1 MVAFPSLIAVTFPSA
16 TVATAVLLLLQL
28 MFLFVALSGFTVA
41 FNVNS
46 SPSVICIDVLSRVTL
61 STGKT
66 LAFTVTSQV
75 AVFPPSSVLTVMVA
89 FPFLI
94 AVTFPS
100 ATVAIERL
108 LLLHIT
114 SLLSAFLGE
123 TVAIN
128 CTFSPSSS
136 STDSA
141 LSDTPETATGSGR
154 SFWHDRSTNIGK
166 HNASNLKYFIGNR
179 L

>member
-1 MVAFPSLIAVTFPSA
+1 MVATPSFRAVTFPSA

-28 MFLFVALSGFTVA
+28 IFLFVALSGFTVA

-46 SPSVICIDVLSRVTL
+46 SPSVICTDVLSRVTL
-61 STGKT
+61 STGNT
-66 LAFTVTSQV
+66 LALTVTLQV
-75 AVFPPSSVLTVMVA
+75 AVFPPSSVLTVMVTTPS
-89 FPFLI
+89 FR

-100 ATVAIERL
+100 VTVAIDRL

-154 SFWHDRSTNIGK
+154 F
-166 HNASNLKYFIGNR
+166 F
-179 L
+179 